1 MKTLP
6 LRVRRQCDTAQRLAE
21 MLEQR
26 PEVKK
31 VNYPG
36 LESDPG
42 HAFASRLFTGF
53 GGMLSLYLE
62 DAARAETF
70 LDRVRI
76 PLHAASLGGVET
88 LVVQPARST
97 HLGQSEEDRQ
107 RLGITD
113 ELVRISVG
121 IEDPDELEADFVQAL
136 EAE

>member
-1 MKTLP
+1 
-6 LRVRRQCDTAQRLAE
+6 VR
-21 MLEQR
+21 
-26 PEVKK
+26 K

-42 HAFASRLFTGF
+42 HAYADRLFSGY
-53 GGMLSLYLE
+53 GGMLSFYLE

-88 LVVQPARST
+88 LVVQPSRST

-121 IEDPDELEADFVQAL
+121 IEDPGELEADFVQAL
-136 EAE
+136 EAA